1 MASWSTKAPGILVKI
16 ISLGTLNAFALWA
29 IPILI
34 MHHTYIF
41 GAYMAISTLVL
52 DYIFLSSKR
61 IAAKYI
67 APGVVLLIL
76 FQVYPALYTGYIAFT
91 NYSTGH
97 ILGKAQA
104 IDIMIS
110 NSYQQPANGGI
121 YPMKVATDK
130 MTGELTL
137 ILQNPDGTFS
147 AGNSKGLTV
156 LPSSSITVD
165 ASGSI
170 TSAQGF
176 KFLTEVE
183 VQAQIDSLQ
192 SLHVPAGKGAHIDVA
207 DFTTAQITS
216 PTLIYDPKTDR
227 VTNIASGTLYH
238 PNDNGSMV
246 SDAGDELE
254 PGWSTTVGWRN
265 FTVVFTDARYRGP
278 LGLVLGWT
286 FAFAILVVGTTFFLG
301 LFLALVLNHPRL
313 GHKKIYRSLLIVPY
327 AMPSVL
333 SILVWAGMF
342 NQDLGVINRVFGFSI
357 PWLYDPWLAKIAIL
371 IVQLWLGTPYMF
383 LLATGAIQALP
394 TEIVEAAQVDGA
406 SPFQLFSK
414 IKLPL
419 VLLTMAPLLIAAF
432 AYNFSN
438 FGAIYLLTGGGPTI
452 ISSGGIAGHTDIL
465 ISYTYKLAFAAGKGN
480 NYGLASAVSFLNFIL
495 VASISTYSF
504 RKTKTAENL
513 N

>member
-1 MASWSTKAPGILVKI
+1 MASWSAKAPGILIKI
-16 ISLGTLNAFALWA
+16 VSLGALNAFAVWA
-29 IPILI
+29 IPILVI
-34 MHHTYIF
+34 HRTYLF
-41 GAYMAISTLVL
+41 AAYMVISTLVL

-61 IAAKYI
+61 VVGKYI

-76 FQVYPALYTGYIAFT
+76 FQVYPALYTGYVAFT

-97 ILGKAQA
+97 ILDKSQA
-104 IDIMIS
+104 LNIMIS
-110 NSYQQPANGGI
+110 NSYQQPLDGGI
-121 YPMKVATDK
+121 YPMRVAVERA
-130 MTGELTL
+130 TGKLTL
-137 ILQNPDGTFS
+137 ILENPNGTHS
-147 AGNSKGLTV
+147 AGNSKGLTA
-156 LPSSSITVD
+156 LPDSAVKVD
-165 ASGSI
+165 ASGVIISV
-170 TSAQGF
+170 QGF
-176 KFLTEVE
+176 KLLSEAEVE
-183 VQAQIDSLQ
+183 SRIDALQ
-192 SLHVPAGKGAHIDVA
+192 SLRIPAERGARIEVA
-207 DFTTAQITS
+207 DFTVAQLTS
-216 PTLIYDPKTDR
+216 PTLKYDPATDR
-227 VTNIASGTLYH
+227 VTDIATGTLYH
-238 PNDNGSMV
+238 PNNNGSMV

-313 GHKKIYRSLLIVPY
+313 GRKKLYRSLLIVPY

-342 NQDLGVINRVFGFSI
+342 NQDLGVINRLFGVSI
-357 PWLYDPWLAKIAIL
+357 PWLYDPWLAKVAIL

-394 TEIVEAAQVDGA
+394 SEVVEAAQVDGA
-406 SPFQLFSK
+406 SPYQLFSK

-419 VLLTMAPLLIAAF
+419 VLLAMAPLLIASFAF
-432 AYNFSN
+432 NFSN

-480 NYGLASAVSFLNFIL
+480 NYGLASAVSFLNFLL
-495 VASISTYSF
+495 VASISAYSF
-504 RKTKTAENL
+504 RKTRTAENL

>member
-1 MASWSTKAPGILVKI
+1 MGSWSTKAPGLFIKI
-16 ISLGTLNAFALWA
+16 VFLGTLNAFALWA
-29 IPILI
+29 IPILLT
-34 MHHTYIF
+34 HHTYLF
-41 GAYMAISTLVL
+41 AAYMAISTLVL
-52 DYIFLSSKR
+52 DYVFLSRKR

-97 ILGKAQA
+97 ILDKAQA
-104 IDIMIS
+104 LDVMIS

-121 YPMKVATDK
+121 YPMKVATER
-130 MTGELTL
+130 TTNQLTL
-137 ILQNPDGTFS
+137 ILKNPDGTYS
-147 AGNSKGLTV
+147 AGNFRGLTA
-156 LPSSSITVD
+156 LPSSAITVD
-165 ASGSI
+165 AAGSV
-170 TSAQGF
+170 TSVQGF
-176 KFLTEVE
+176 KVLTDTQ
-183 VQAQIDSLQ
+183 VQAHIDALQ
-192 SLHVPAGKGAHIDVA
+192 SLHVPVGKGARIEVA
-207 DFTTAQITS
+207 DFSTAQMTE
-216 PTLIYDPKTDR
+216 PTLKYDPTTDR
-227 VTNIASGTLYH
+227 VTDIATGTLYH
-238 PNDNGSMV
+238 PNNNGSMV
-246 SDAGDELE
+246 SNAGDELE
-254 PGWSTTVGWRN
+254 PGWSTNVGWRN

-286 FAFAILVVGTTFFLG
+286 FAFAILVVGTTFFMG
-301 LFLALVLNHPRL
+301 LFLALVLNHPKLR
-313 GHKKIYRSLLIVPY
+313 HKKLYRSLLIVPY

-342 NQDLGVINRVFGFSI
+342 NQDLGVINRIFGLSI

-383 LLATGAIQALP
+383 LIATGAIQALP
-394 TEIVEAAQVDGA
+394 NDIVEAAEVDGA
-406 SPFQLFSK
+406 SGLQVFSK

-419 VLLTMAPLLIAAF
+419 VLLAMAPLLIASF

-465 ISYTYKLAFAAGKGN
+465 ISYTYKLAFAAGKGS

-495 VASISTYSF
+495 VASISAYSF
-504 RKTKTAENL
+504 KKTKTAENL